1 MKKLS
6 LFCFMC
12 LFGIGSAYAQQA
24 GKLVKGA
31 RGAVAAQT
39 AAKSGASAAVGAA
52 ARSAALSS
60 AGIKAAAGAGSAALA
75 PASTNGLLG
84 RISDAVNG
92 AVAVP
97 NMDEMLPKLYK
108 THAELEENAAD
119 GEVTLAK
126 LLEEKEMLAFV
137 RENGDALAAN
147 GAAEMIKKAKAKLPV
162 YIGRHAD
169 KLLEPLYKE
178 IKEYTGTYLR
188 YPAAGSRVATGYDEI
203 LAIYADCAQ
212 SKLANKIARIKA
224 MQDYYD
230 KNGVF
235 PEVWEADEFSFL
247 WPAQEVQ
254 REFIEQK
261 GRLPYWKIGNEE
273 ERNLYRAL
281 DYAITFQSV
290 GSPFAR
296 LGKLSDK
303 SGATVLVA
311 TPEETFF
318 VVPQAMRRMYVQSVF
333 ERLADFIGTHHRYPY
348 YGSYFHKDV
357 VDPDTNLLTEE
368 AMLNLAVERALAFG
382 PEVPYAQKLAALKT
396 EGQKMIGT
404 ALHDFF
410 M

>member
-6 LFCFMC
+6 LFCFLG
-12 LFGIGSAYAQQA
+12 LFGICSAYAQS
-24 GKLVKGA
+24 GPLVKGA
-31 RGAVAAQT
+31 RGAVAAQ
-39 AAKSGASAAVGAA
+39 AVAKNGVSAAVSTAT
-52 ARSAALSS
+52 RNAALSS
-60 AGIKAAAGAGSAALA
+60 AGIKAATGAVTVA
-75 PASTNGLLG
+75 PASTNGLFG
-84 RISDAVNG
+84 RVSDAVNG

-97 NMDEMLPKLYK
+97 NMDEMLPKFYK
-108 THAELEENAAD
+108 TQAGLDGTAAE

-147 GAAEMIKKAKAKLPV
+147 GAAALVKSAKAKLPI

-169 KLLEPLYKE
+169 ELLAPLYEE
-178 IKEYTGTYLR
+178 IKAYTGTHLR
-188 YPAAGSRVATGYDEI
+188 YPAAGSREAAGYDEI
-203 LAIYADCAQ
+203 LAIYADCEQ
-212 SKLANKIARIKA
+212 SKLAQKINRIKA
-224 MQDYYD
+224 MQQYYD
-230 KNGVF
+230 KNRVF
-235 PEVWEADEFSFL
+235 PEVWQADEFSFL

-254 REFIEQK
+254 RKFITEE

-273 ERNLYRAL
+273 ERALYRAL

-290 GSPFAR
+290 GSPFVR
-296 LGKLSDK
+296 LVAFSSGE
-303 SGATVLVA
+303 GATVLDSSSQEA
-311 TPEETFF
+311 FF
-318 VVPQAMRRMYVQSVF
+318 VVPQAMRHLYVLSVY
-333 ERLADFIGTHHRYPY
+333 ERLNDFVRTQHRYPY
-348 YGSYFHKDV
+348 YSAFARKGV

-382 PEVPYAQKLAALKT
+382 PETPYVQKLAALKE